1 MENYAESEI
10 TGLVRFDAAK
20 AALEVATRVDEVL
33 EIRNQAEAMRVYA
46 RQAHFSLKMQ
56 NQCCEL
62 KVRAERRAGELLGE
76 MDLDKGGRPN
86 KNLSQTASGLFKLD
100 DIGIDKDQSSRW
112 QAIASIPKET
122 FEYHIKG
129 TVEAEKELTSAGL
142 LSIARDIKYK
152 EREEERRRRIYEES
166 VTISAETMNIHCA
179 DCLYHMK
186 DNMDD
191 ESIDLIITSPPYDN
205 LRTFNGFEFKFEE
218 IAKELYRVLKPG
230 CVLIWICGDG
240 TINGTE
246 SLTSFK
252 QAIYFKEE
260 CGFNVHD
267 TMIYRRVHSSY
278 PNPPSHNRYQQ
289 CYDYIFVLASGPV
302 KTFNPLYD
310 IPKKHPEGPWGVTSR
325 RKSDGTLDL
334 KSIGA
339 TNNLYKMRDNIWTY
353 HAGAGFGGDDYSKE
367 HPATMPL
374 DLARDLMISFSN
386 PGMLV
391 FDCFMG
397 SGTVGVAAKQLDR
410 RFVGT
415 DISEEYCDLARKR
428 IAAQGRYRQ
437 IKI

>member
-1 MENYAESEI
+1 
-10 TGLVRFDAAK
+10 
-20 AALEVATRVDEVL
+20 
-33 EIRNQAEAMRVYA
+33 MRDYA

-62 KVRAERRAGELLGE
+62 KIRAERKGGKLLGE
-76 MDLDKGGRPN
+76 MKLRGGDRKSN
-86 KNLSQTASGLFKLD
+86 SHNASLKLD
-100 DIGIDKDQSSRW
+100 DMGIDKDKSARW
-112 QAIASIPKET
+112 QILSQIPEPIFENHIREVVEKEQ
-122 FEYHIKG
+122 
-129 TVEAEKELTSAGL
+129 ELTSSGL
-142 LSIARDIKYK
+142 LMVAREIKSK
-152 EREEERRRRIYEES
+152 EKEQERRRRIYDES
-166 VTISAETMNIHCA
+166 LTISAETMNIHCA
-179 DCLYHMK
+179 DCLNHMK
-186 DNMDD
+186 DNMND

-252 QAIYFKEE
+252 QAIYFKKE

-267 TMIYRRVHSSY
+267 TMIFRRVHSSY
-278 PNPPSHNRYQQ
+278 PSPPSHNRYQQ
-289 CYDYIFVLASGPV
+289 CYDYIFLLARGAV

-325 RKSDGTLDL
+325 RKPDGTLDL

-353 HAGAGFGGDDYSKE
+353 HSGAGFGGDDYSKE

-374 DLARDLMISFSN
+374 GLARDLMISFSN

-410 RFVGT
+410 RFVRT
-415 DISEEYCDLARKR
+415 DISQEYCDLARKR
-428 IAAQGRYRQ
+428 IAAMDGP
-437 IKI
+437 K